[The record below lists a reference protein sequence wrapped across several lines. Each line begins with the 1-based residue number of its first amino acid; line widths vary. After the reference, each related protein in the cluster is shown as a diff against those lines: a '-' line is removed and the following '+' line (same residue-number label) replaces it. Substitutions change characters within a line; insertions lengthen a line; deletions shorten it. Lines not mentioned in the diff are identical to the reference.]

1 MSAVLGLRGLLRWC
15 RMRMRLHRLRRGGMR
30 LLSGSRFWLLMIPF
44 LLLGL
49 MAFVPSPVVSALSV
63 LPVLRS
69 ALPFVP
75 A

>member
-1 MSAVLGLRGLLRWC
+1 
-15 RMRMRLHRLRRGGMR
+15 MR

-44 LLLGL
+44 LLLVLLLGL
-49 MAFVPSPVVSALSV
+49 MAFVPSPVVSALNV